1 MMLQHELISNL
12 IRDHQ
17 FLSALFSGVI
27 LDGRSVKNQ
36 TSNFPFLSFLLFHTQ
51 FLILYEPHF
60 YVLAVPLTIP
70 QALQKRFKSS
80 TWLYKTFTDHN
91 LNICLHFDRVKSFLG
106 QVGAKGQNWQI
117 VKINN
122 KLLALV

>member
-60 YVLAVPLTIP
+60 YVLAVPLTFP
-70 QALQKRFKSS
+70 QAEHKRFKSS
-80 TWLYKTFTDHN
+80 TWLHKTFTDHN
-91 LNICLHFDRVKSFLG
+91 PYNFYFFLKLNICSVISKEIIFVYNLTDVY
-106 QVGAKGQNWQI
+106 
-117 VKINN
+117 
-122 KLLALV
+122 